1 MRYPGLNLRGEVR
14 ESISFD
20 DDDMSDVEDEV
31 FIRDGKN
38 GYKLAED
45 FNAKR
50 PLMAPRRTAKSDI
63 NARLKARPPCRAFC
77 KPCCYVILSL
87 SILIGLIILVVVVVS
102 MFPLP
107 IDKIRDWI
115 ISKTPKEDASVKL
128 LPCNNLRV
136 KDVWSISLPKLTT
149 DSAIRTIDVN
159 EDGFEDVLFSFGTG
173 NNYDVIPADVFCP
186 VFMGVPP
193 PCEGGVIALSGV
205 NGEILWRQWLNDTIF
220 SLQCS
225 TDVNGDH
232 INDCL
237 AIGIKGT
244 IIVISAKNGS
254 VIWQINSGKSNIFV
268 GNFIPDQDGDGIWDV
283 LASHS
288 SLTEGKDGHIILFS
302 GKSGKELKKLDTPN
316 NAKTFYMP
324 QVLKYNDSEAFVLF
338 GTGSTTRPGNMSVV
352 SLKNIENL
360 TNSSTT
366 IFENKYEGIL
376 TQSVLVDITGMK
388 YPIS

>member
-77 KPCCYVILSL
+77 
-87 SILIGLIILVVVVVS
+87 LIILVVVVVS

-149 DSAIRTIDVN
+149 DSAVRTIDVN

-193 PCEGGVIALSGV
+193 PCEGGVIALNGV

-237 AIGIKGT
+237 AIGIKG
-244 IIVISAKNGS
+244 
-254 VIWQINSGKSNIFV
+254 
-268 GNFIPDQDGDGIWDV
+268 
-283 LASHS
+283 
-288 SLTEGKDGHIILFS
+288 
-302 GKSGKELKKLDTPN
+302 
-316 NAKTFYMP
+316 
-324 QVLKYNDSEAFVLF
+324 
-338 GTGSTTRPGNMSVV
+338 
-352 SLKNIENL
+352 
-360 TNSSTT
+360 
-366 IFENKYEGIL
+366 
-376 TQSVLVDITGMK
+376 
-388 YPIS
+388 